1 MKLGQQGRARHD
13 MGLHD
18 MEIIP
23 GSLGANEQMPQGTTY
38 QELERDDGKG
48 HSKTPG
54 YGGQPIH
61 PIHSLCSLNCHLR
74 YLVSVLG

>member
-23 GSLGANEQMPQGTTY
+23 GSFGANEQMPQGTTY

-54 YGGQPIH
+54 YGVLMVVA
-61 PIHSLCSLNCHLR
+61 SLVEEPGL
-74 YLVSVLG
+74 